1 MLKINGKTITAD
13 RFAFDGCHKIYLIE
27 NQQQADHAAEIGYK
41 LLPIADLP
49 EAYKSS
55 CGLRFI
61 SSWGLDESQPWI
73 SYVPQFENARFSG
86 FKKGASQCQH

>member
-27 NQQQADHAAEIGYK
+27 NQEQADNATELGYT

-49 EAYKSS
+49 EAYESS
-55 CGLRFI
+55 CSLRFI
-61 SSWGLDESQPWI
+61 SNWALDDSDWV
-73 SYVPQFENARFSG
+73 SYVGQFKKARFTG
-86 FKKGASQCQH
+86 FKKEASQCQH